1 MKTVKTLKWL
11 TMTATNNTSELDSL
25 NCFKL
30 LVKSIQILKLNRQRD
45 STGIEIISL
54 RVILE
59 EEIEEVMS
67 LVVLLNT
74 AAEEAVEDVTMEV
87 AAEVATL
94 TIMKMST
101 LENKTTVN
109 LKSIQ
114 TEEAQLEMVT
124 KNVVDMKIVVDMNNE
139 VGINNVV
146 NMYNAMN
153 NVVGMNKEVD
163 MNNVVDTNNEVDK
176 NSEVDTRE
184 EGAIKISQCS
194 IKKKL
199 NKNS

>member
-1 MKTVKTLKWL
+1 
-11 TMTATNNTSELDSL
+11 
-25 NCFKL
+25 
-30 LVKSIQILKLNRQRD
+30 
-45 STGIEIISL
+45 
-54 RVILE
+54 
-59 EEIEEVMS
+59 MS

-124 KNVVDMKIVVDMNNE
+124 KNVVDM
-139 VGINNVV
+139 
-146 NMYNAMN
+146 N

-176 NSEVDTRE
+176 NNEVDTRE